1 MTSDPRVFFAAE
13 RTLLAWLR
21 TGIGIVGLG
30 FVVSK
35 FGLFLRLTAGAS
47 AAAGTGLPSTGLSQV
62 LGIAFVVLGALSI
75 AVASFQHHRFIA
87 TLPPQ
92 DVPAHYSRHWA
103 LWLSALVAISS
114 LLLGAYLGISAR

>member
-35 FGLFLRLTAGAS
+35 FGLFLRLTAGTT
-47 AAAGTGLPSTGLSQV
+47 AGGATALPSTGLSQV
-62 LGIAFVVLGALSI
+62 LGISFVVLGALSI
-75 AVASFQHHRFIA
+75 AVASVQHHRFVA

-92 DVPAHYSRHWA
+92 DLPARYSRHWA
-103 LWLSALVAISS
+103 LWLSALVAVASV
-114 LLLGAYLGISAR
+114 LLGVYLGVSAR

>member
-35 FGLFLRLTAGAS
+35 FGLFLRLTTGSTLAG
-47 AAAGTGLPSTGLSQV
+47 GTVLPSTGLSQV

-75 AVASFQHHRFIA
+75 AVASIQHHRFIV

-92 DVPAHYSRHWA
+92 DMPAHYSRHWA

>member
-35 FGLFLRLTAGAS
+35 FGLFLRLTASSSPAS
-47 AAAGTGLPSTGLSQV
+47 GPLPPSTGVSHY
-62 LGIAFVVLGALSI
+62 LGVAFVILGALCI
-75 AVASFQHHRFIA
+75 AGAALQHNRFVA

-92 DVPAHYSRHWA
+92 DLPAHYSLRWA
-103 LWLSALVAISS
+103 LWLSTLVAISS
-114 LLLGAYLGISAR
+114 VVLGIYLGISAR